1 MKTRYILSLAL
12 SAAFILTTPVLR
24 ADEPKKG
31 AEEHEKGEK
40 TKIPETAE
48 GILKAIHTEHG
59 ELKETVAAKKLAD
72 VHHHAFAIR
81 DLAAALP
88 AKAAADKKAAV
99 EATSKNIAK
108 LADALDKA
116 GDDNDA
122 PATAAGM
129 KKLEPLLKMLDTQ
142 FAAKTK

>member
-12 SAAFILTTPVLR
+12 SAAFTLTTSVLR

-59 ELKETVAAKKLAD
+59 ELKETVKTKKLAA

-108 LADALDKA
+108 LAEALDKT
-116 GDDNDA
+116 GDDSDQ
-122 PATAAGM
+122 AGTEASM